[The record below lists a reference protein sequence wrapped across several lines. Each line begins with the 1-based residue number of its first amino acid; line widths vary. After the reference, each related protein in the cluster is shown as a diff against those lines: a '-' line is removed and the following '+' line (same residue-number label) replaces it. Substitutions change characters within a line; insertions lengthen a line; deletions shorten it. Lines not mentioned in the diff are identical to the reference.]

1 MEFRLLYILSK
12 FVGKLQEFSA
22 ASFHASR
29 CLTNVFQG
37 FEGDPSMNPLF
48 PRVVPQ
54 FSSPFAKMRDGAG
67 EEGNFFGGVIK
78 PVIKKVS
85 TWNNFSVI
93 VHCKENPFRS
103 QWIKR
108 SHSWIES
115 FRTSPQK
122 MMMLP
127 ILKKQR
133 KVGRKR
139 LTNHDQGFSSNAMIS
154 RRSAFFYEFCFLTL
168 VFTSPVL
175 PFYAPTSNHCS
186 VFLYI
191 VFLSSLLVV

>member
-78 PVIKKVS
+78 PVIKKIAMDQAESFLDRILSDESTKDDDAADSQEAKEGRMGNRCKADEGTVS
-85 TWNNFSVI
+85 EVRKGKKSSGKCNKAGMRKAPEV
-93 VHCKENPFRS
+93 CKEQRNGYVRN
-103 QWIKR
+103 KR
-108 SHSWIES
+108 TTRE
-115 FRTSPQK
+115 K
-122 MMMLP
+122 N
-127 ILKKQR
+127 
-133 KVGRKR
+133 V
-139 LTNHDQGFSSNAMIS
+139 
-154 RRSAFFYEFCFLTL
+154 YER
-168 VFTSPVL
+168 
-175 PFYAPTSNHCS
+175 
-186 VFLYI
+186 
-191 VFLSSLLVV
+191 